1 MKRSWVIPALMIGSV
16 ASAVLLLFSFVSD
29 FLQLLTH
36 YYLVPVS
43 FTGTLW
49 NVIGLVPTPASLIGL
64 LPSISSDPI
73 LTPHYRPFTFFFV
86 QIVAAPLCFA
96 EAYGL
101 RRRQPWAL
109 YAIIVFLPVDLLL
122 QASSFSAVLRMQWN
136 AVREVQ
142 AFLPAALTLLIYG
155 KRMILKMCVD
165 SACAAALLL
174 GGYGRSSLTGEAA
187 TSAIPSAVPT
197 RLAVA
202 SAPRPHPL
210 TPSHGEVV
218 NDSWVRAVPPVA
230 ADTPVLRLNRMVF
243 HCAIACVSLL
253 ILLLLFKPPAPASSQ
268 TQPDIDAHLFPS
280 FLLALLDYGLVAW
293 HTRRQP
299 ERFALGLAC
308 ACSLAVSAAGFMT
321 APVLLFAFF
330 QRSSVAAVSAGAGSS
345 LMTMAMLCLLFI
357 LGNFVMLLA
366 SLRTSWLAQS
376 EATNSPLHW
385 ILGFAFP
392 FATLMALRGI
402 FSIWP

>member
-1 MKRSWVIPALMIGSV
+1 MKRSWVVPALVIGSV
-16 ASAVLLLFSFVSD
+16 ASAALLLFSFVND

-49 NVIGLVPTPASLIGL
+49 NVIGLVPTPASLVGL
-64 LPSISSDPI
+64 VPYISSDPF
-73 LTPHYRPFTFFFV
+73 LTPHYRPFTFFSV
-86 QIVAAPLCFA
+86 QIVAALLCFA

-101 RRRQPWAL
+101 RRRHPWAL
-109 YAIIVFLPVDLLL
+109 YAIVVFMPVDFLL
-122 QASSFSAVLRMQWN
+122 QASSFSAVIRMQWH

-155 KRMILKMCVD
+155 KRMILKMCLD
-165 SACAAALLL
+165 TGCAAALLL
-174 GGYGRSSLTGEAA
+174 GGYGGLSSTGEAA
-187 TSAIPSAVPT
+187 AP
-197 RLAVA
+197 VA
-202 SAPRPHPL
+202 PAPRPLPP
-210 TPSHGEVV
+210 TPSHGQVV
-218 NDSWVRAVPPVA
+218 NHSRVPAARPVT

-243 HCAIACVSLL
+243 RCAIACVSVL
-253 ILLLLFKPPAPASSQ
+253 ILLLLFKPPAPASLQ
-268 TQPDIDAHLFPS
+268 TQPDVYGHLFPS

-308 ACSLAVSAAGFMT
+308 ACSLAVSAAGFVA
-321 APVLLFAFF
+321 APVLLFAFL
-330 QRSSVAAVSAGAGSS
+330 QPSSVAAVSAGAGSG
-345 LMTMAMLCLLFI
+345 LMTMGMLCLLFI
-357 LGNFVMLLA
+357 LGNFVLLLA

-376 EATNSPLHW
+376 EDTNSPLHW

-392 FATLMALRGI
+392 FATLVALRGI

>member
-16 ASAVLLLFSFVSD
+16 ASAVLLLFSFVND
-29 FLQLLTH
+29 FLELLTH

-49 NVIGLVPTPASLIGL
+49 NVIGLVPTPASLVGL
-64 LPSISSDPI
+64 VPYISSDPF

-86 QIVAAPLCFA
+86 QIVAALLCFA

-101 RRRQPWAL
+101 RRRHPWAL
-109 YAIIVFLPVDLLL
+109 YAVMVFLPVDFLL
-122 QASSFSAVLRMQWN
+122 QASSFSAATRMQWH
-136 AVREVQ
+136 AVREAQ

-155 KRMILKMCVD
+155 KRMILKMCLD
-165 SACAAALLL
+165 AGCAAALLL
-174 GGYGRSSLTGEAA
+174 GGYGSSSLIGEAA
-187 TSAIPSAVPT
+187 VPPATAPS
-197 RLAVA
+197 
-202 SAPRPHPL
+202 PHPL
-210 TPSHGEVV
+210 AQSHGEVV
-218 NDSWVRAVPPVA
+218 NHSWVPAAPPVA

-243 HCAIACVSLL
+243 HCAIVCVSLL
-253 ILLLLFKPPAPASSQ
+253 ILLLFFRPHAPASSQ
-268 TQPDIDAHLFPS
+268 TQPDIYAHLFPS

-308 ACSLAVSAAGFMT
+308 ACSLAVCAAGFMT
-321 APVLLFAFF
+321 APVLLFAFL
-330 QRSSVAAVSAGAGSS
+330 QPSSVAAVSAGAGSG

-357 LGNFVMLLA
+357 LGNFVLLLA

-376 EATNSPLHW
+376 EDTNSPLHW

>member
-16 ASAVLLLFSFVSD
+16 ASAVLLLFSFVND

-36 YYLVPVS
+36 YNLVPVS

-64 LPSISSDPI
+64 LPYISSDPF

-86 QIVAAPLCFA
+86 QIVVALLCFA

-101 RRRQPWAL
+101 RRRHPWAL
-109 YAIIVFLPVDLLL
+109 YAIIVFLPVDFLL
-122 QASSFSAVLRMQWN
+122 QASSFSAVLRMQWH
-136 AVREVQ
+136 AVREVR
-142 AFLPAALTLLIYG
+142 AFLPSALTLLIYG
-155 KRMILKMCVD
+155 KRMILKMCLD
-165 SACAAALLL
+165 SGCAVALLL
-174 GGYGRSSLTGEAA
+174 GGYGSFSLTAEAA
-187 TSAIPSAVPT
+187 
-197 RLAVA
+197 
-202 SAPRPHPL
+202 APAATAPPPHSL

-218 NDSWVRAVPPVA
+218 NHSWIPAAPPVA
-230 ADTPVLRLNRMVF
+230 ADTAVLRLNRMVF
-243 HCAIACVSLL
+243 HSAIACISLL
-253 ILLLLFKPPAPASSQ
+253 ILLPLFKPPAPTSSQ
-268 TQPDIDAHLFPS
+268 TQPDIYAHLFPS

-308 ACSLAVSAAGFMT
+308 ACSLAVSAAGFMA
-321 APVLLFAFF
+321 APVLLFAFL
-330 QRSSVAAVSAGAGSS
+330 QPSSVDAVSAGAGSG
-345 LMTMAMLCLLFI
+345 LMTVAMLCLLFI
-357 LGNFVMLLA
+357 LGNFVLLLA

-376 EATNSPLHW
+376 EDTNSPLHW

-402 FSIWP
+402 FSIWPRLVLGDG

>member
-16 ASAVLLLFSFVSD
+16 ASAVLLLFSFVND

-49 NVIGLVPTPASLIGL
+49 NVIGLVPTPASLVGL
-64 LPSISSDPI
+64 IPYISSDPF
-73 LTPHYRPFTFFFV
+73 LTPHYRSFTFFFV
-86 QIVAAPLCFA
+86 QIAAALLCFA
-96 EAYGL
+96 EAYLL

-109 YAIIVFLPVDLLL
+109 YAIIVFLPVDFLL
-122 QASSFSAVLRMQWN
+122 QASSFSAVLRMQWH

-155 KRMILKMCVD
+155 KRMILKMCLD
-165 SACAAALLL
+165 AGCAAALLL
-174 GGYGRSSLTGEAA
+174 GGYGSSSLAAEAA
-187 TSAIPSAVPT
+187 AP
-197 RLAVA
+197 VA
-202 SAPRPHPL
+202 TALHPHSL
-210 TPSHGEVV
+210 TLSHGEVV
-218 NDSWVRAVPPVA
+218 NHSWVPAAPPVA

-253 ILLLLFKPPAPASSQ
+253 ILLLLFKPPAPASTQ
-268 TQPDIDAHLFPS
+268 TQPDIYARLFPS

-308 ACSLAVSAAGFMT
+308 ACSLAVSAAGFVA
-321 APVLLFAFF
+321 APVLLFAFL
-330 QRSSVAAVSAGAGSS
+330 QPSSVAAVSAGAGSG

-357 LGNFVMLLA
+357 LGNFVLLLA

-385 ILGFAFP
+385 VLGFAFP

>member
-1 MKRSWVIPALMIGSV
+1 MKRSWVIPALMMGSV
-16 ASAVLLLFSFVSD
+16 ASAVLLLFSFVND
-29 FLQLLTH
+29 YLQLLTH
-36 YYLVPVS
+36 YYPVPVS

-49 NVIGLVPTPASLIGL
+49 NVIGLVPTPASLVGL
-64 LPSISSDPI
+64 IPYISSDPF

-86 QIVAAPLCFA
+86 QIVAALLCFA

-101 RRRQPWAL
+101 RRRHPWAL
-109 YAIIVFLPVDLLL
+109 YAIIVFLPVDLLS
-122 QASSFSAVLRMQWN
+122 QASSFSALLRMQWH

-155 KRMILKMCVD
+155 KRMILKMCLD
-165 SACAAALLL
+165 SGCAAALLI
-174 GGYGRSSLTGEAA
+174 GGYGSTSLTGKAA
-187 TSAIPSAVPT
+187 TSAIPRAVPT
-197 RLAVA
+197 RLATP

-210 TPSHGEVV
+210 TTSHGEVV
-218 NDSWVRAVPPVA
+218 NHSWAPAAPPA
-230 ADTPVLRLNRMVF
+230 GADAPVLRLNRMVF
-243 HCAIACVSLL
+243 RCAIACFSLL
-253 ILLLLFKPPAPASSQ
+253 ILLLLFKPPAPTSSQ
-268 TQPDIDAHLFPS
+268 TQPDIYAHLFPS

-321 APVLLFAFF
+321 APVLLFAFL
-330 QRSSVAAVSAGAGSS
+330 QPSSVAAMSAAAGSG

-357 LGNFVMLLA
+357 LGNFVLLLA

-376 EATNSPLHW
+376 EAANSPLHW

>member
-1 MKRSWVIPALMIGSV
+1 MKRPWVIPTLMIGSV
-16 ASAVLLLFSFVSD
+16 ASAVLLLFSFVND
-29 FLQLLTH
+29 FFQLLTH

-49 NVIGLVPTPASLIGL
+49 NVIGLVPTPASLVGL
-64 LPSISSDPI
+64 IPYISSDPF

-86 QIVAAPLCFA
+86 QIVAALLCFA

-101 RRRQPWAL
+101 RRRHPWAL
-109 YAIIVFLPVDLLL
+109 YAIIVFLPVDFLL
-122 QASSFSAVLRMQWN
+122 QASSLSAVIRMQWH

-142 AFLPAALTLLIYG
+142 ALLPAALTLLIYG
-155 KRMILKMCVD
+155 KRMILKMCLD
-165 SACAAALLL
+165 AGCAAALLL
-174 GGYGRSSLTGEAA
+174 GGYGSSSITEE
-187 TSAIPSAVPT
+187 
-197 RLAVA
+197 AVA
-202 SAPRPHPL
+202 PVTNAPHAHSL

-218 NDSWVRAVPPVA
+218 NHSWVPAAPPAA

-243 HCAIACVSLL
+243 RCAIACVSLL
-253 ILLLLFKPPAPASSQ
+253 ILLLLFKPPTPASSQ
-268 TQPDIDAHLFPS
+268 TQPSLYAHLFPS

-308 ACSLAVSAAGFMT
+308 ACSLAVCAAGFMT
-321 APVLLFAFF
+321 APVLLFAFL
-330 QRSSVAAVSAGAGSS
+330 QPSSVAAMSAGAGPG

-357 LGNFVMLLA
+357 LGNFVLLLA

-385 ILGFAFP
+385 ILGFSFP

>member
-16 ASAVLLLFSFVSD
+16 ASAVLLLFSFVND

-49 NVIGLVPTPASLIGL
+49 NVIGLVSTPASLVGL
-64 LPSISSDPI
+64 IPYISSDPF
-73 LTPHYRPFTFFFV
+73 LTPHYRPFTFFSV
-86 QIVAAPLCFA
+86 QIVAALLCFA

-101 RRRQPWAL
+101 RRRHPWAL
-109 YAIIVFLPVDLLL
+109 YAIVVFLPVDFLL
-122 QASSFSAVLRMQWN
+122 QASSFSAVIRMQWHG
-136 AVREVQ
+136 VREVQ

-155 KRMILKMCVD
+155 KRMVLKMCLD
-165 SACAAALLL
+165 AGCAAALLID
-174 GGYGRSSLTGEAA
+174 GYGSSSLSREAA
-187 TSAIPSAVPT
+187 TSSVPGAVPT
-197 RLAVA
+197 RLAA
-202 SAPRPHPL
+202 ATAPRPHPL
-210 TPSHGEVV
+210 TPSHGEIV
-218 NDSWVRAVPPVA
+218 NHSWVPAAPLVA

-243 HCAIACVSLL
+243 RCAIACVSLL
-253 ILLLLFKPPAPASSQ
+253 ILLLLFKPHAPASSQ
-268 TQPDIDAHLFPS
+268 TQPGLYAHLFPP

-293 HTRRQP
+293 HTRRRP

-321 APVLLFAFF
+321 APALLFAFL
-330 QRSSVAAVSAGAGSS
+330 QPSSVAAMSAGVGSG

-357 LGNFVMLLA
+357 LGNFVLLLV

>member
-16 ASAVLLLFSFVSD
+16 ASAVLLLFSFVND
-29 FLQLLTH
+29 FPQLLTR

-49 NVIGLVPTPASLIGL
+49 NVIGLVPTPASLVGL
-64 LPSISSDPI
+64 VPYISSDPF

-86 QIVAAPLCFA
+86 QIVAALLCFA

-101 RRRQPWAL
+101 RRRHPWAL
-109 YAIIVFLPVDLLL
+109 YAIVVFLPVDFLL
-122 QASSFSAVLRMQWN
+122 QASSFSAAIRMQWP
-136 AVREVQ
+136 AVREAQ
-142 AFLPAALTLLIYG
+142 AFLPAALTLLIHG
-155 KRMILKMCVD
+155 QRMILKMCLD
-165 SACAAALLL
+165 AGCAAALLL
-174 GGYGRSSLTGEAA
+174 DGYGNSSLSVEAA
-187 TSAIPSAVPT
+187 APAAT
-197 RLAVA
+197 
-202 SAPRPHPL
+202 APRPHPL
-210 TPSHGEVV
+210 TSSHGEVV
-218 NDSWVRAVPPVA
+218 NHSWVPAAPLVA
-230 ADTPVLRLNRMVF
+230 DDTPVLRLNRMVF
-243 HCAIACVSLL
+243 RCAVTCVSLL
-253 ILLLLFKPPAPASSQ
+253 ILLLLFKPRAPGSSQ
-268 TQPDIDAHLFPS
+268 TQPTLYAHLFPS

-308 ACSLAVSAAGFMT
+308 ACSLAVSAAGFMA
-321 APVLLFAFF
+321 APVLLLAFL
-330 QRSSVAAVSAGAGSS
+330 QPSSVAAVSAGAGSG

-357 LGNFVMLLA
+357 LGNFVLLLA

-376 EATNSPLHW
+376 EDTNSPLHW

>member
-16 ASAVLLLFSFVSD
+16 ASAVLLLFSFVND

-64 LPSISSDPI
+64 IPYISSDPF

-86 QIVAAPLCFA
+86 QIVAALLCFA

-109 YAIIVFLPVDLLL
+109 YAIIVFLPVDFLL
-122 QASSFSAVLRMQWN
+122 QASSFSAVIRMQWH
-136 AVREVQ
+136 AIREAQ
-142 AFLPAALTLLIYG
+142 AFLPAALTLFIYG
-155 KRMILKMCVD
+155 KRMILKMCLD
-165 SACAAALLL
+165 SGCAAALLL
-174 GGYGRSSLTGEAA
+174 GGYGSSSLTAEAA
-187 TSAIPSAVPT
+187 
-197 RLAVA
+197 
-202 SAPRPHPL
+202 APAATAPPPHPL

-218 NDSWVRAVPPVA
+218 NHSWVPAAPPVA
-230 ADTPVLRLNRMVF
+230 ANTPVLRLNRMVF
-243 HCAIACVSLL
+243 RCAIVCVSLL
-253 ILLLLFKPPAPASSQ
+253 ILLLLFKPPAPTSSQ
-268 TQPDIDAHLFPS
+268 TQPSLYAHLFPS

-308 ACSLAVSAAGFMT
+308 ACSLAVSAAGFMA
-321 APVLLFAFF
+321 APVLLFAFL
-330 QRSSVAAVSAGAGSS
+330 QPSSVAAVSAGAGSG
-345 LMTMAMLCLLFI
+345 LMTVAMLCLLFI
-357 LGNFVMLLA
+357 LGNFVLLLA

>member
-1 MKRSWVIPALMIGSV
+1 MKRPWVIPALTIGSV
-16 ASAVLLLFSFVSD
+16 ASAVLLLFSFVND

-36 YYLVPVS
+36 YYLVPVR

-49 NVIGLVPTPASLIGL
+49 NVIGLVPTLASLVGL
-64 LPSISSDPI
+64 IPYISSDPF

-86 QIVAAPLCFA
+86 QIVAALLCFA

-101 RRRQPWAL
+101 RRRHPWAL
-109 YAIIVFLPVDLLL
+109 YAIIVFLPVDFLL
-122 QASSFSAVLRMQWN
+122 QASSFSALIRMQWH
-136 AVREVQ
+136 ALREVQ
-142 AFLPAALTLLIYG
+142 AFFPAALTLLIYG
-155 KRMILKMCVD
+155 KRMILKMCLD
-165 SACAAALLL
+165 AGCAVALLL
-174 GGYGRSSLTGEAA
+174 GGYGSSSITEQAA
-187 TSAIPSAVPT
+187 
-197 RLAVA
+197 
-202 SAPRPHPL
+202 APVTNAPHPHSL

-218 NDSWVRAVPPVA
+218 NRSWVAAATRAA
-230 ADTPVLRLNRMVF
+230 ADTPVSRLNRMVF

-253 ILLLLFKPPAPASSQ
+253 ILLLLFKPPVPASSQ
-268 TQPDIDAHLFPS
+268 TQPSFYAHLLPS

-308 ACSLAVSAAGFMT
+308 ACSLAVSAAGFMA
-321 APVLLFAFF
+321 APVLLFAFL
-330 QRSSVAAVSAGAGSS
+330 QPSSVAAMSAGAGSG

-357 LGNFVMLLA
+357 LGNFVLLLA

-376 EATNSPLHW
+376 EDPSSPLHW
-385 ILGFAFP
+385 ILGFSFP